1 MDYGYHNTLGRAMM
15 MHLSA
20 EENMIRSRQGCCDL
34 LTKSISDLDQRSDKQ
49 RFLELNNVCFS
60 LPKKF
65 EFQAHKGDEVCQ
77 ISAQK
82 SVQDE
87 MLDRLHA
94 INDRLNGIKVENEEV
109 IVLFASFSW
118 QMYILFN
125 CADLEVA

>member
-1 MDYGYHNTLGRAMM
+1 MM

-34 LTKSISDLDQRSDKQ
+34 LSKSISDLDQRSDKQ
-49 RFLELNNVCFS
+49 RFLELHNLSFS

-87 MLDRLHA
+87 MLDRLQA
-94 INDRLNGIKVENEEV
+94 LNDRLNSIKVENEEV
-109 IVLFASFSW
+109 CTGCRGDYVHYFMLHRSGNLWKRPI
-118 QMYILFN
+118 N
-125 CADLEVA
+125 P